1 MNEIEERLKRLAGN
15 PPGLNELIEQDRI
28 KNLLIKLLNKGYFE
42 LDDPWTAAKKISSWE
57 WGPGC
62 GWPTRFTKNPIVN
75 VPSFIPPK
83 PIAKSFQKLMNILV
97 PHRHLFDGVYVHGSY
112 AAGGYVKASDLDMVY
127 VLCIPDPYDLLA
139 LREILS
145 KTKEIFEEID
155 PGDHHGPYVLTTRMF
170 YNYLESYL
178 PIKVWE
184 TAKCVFGKPRLQ
196 FYLRQSKYHD
206 LEWFEK
212 SGPFYKD
219 ASEHPD
225 RFQTF
230 NEIKKFAM
238 MAIMIPA
245 VAYPWATGKYTT
257 KQIALEWVKETYP
270 DTIPWADE
278 LTRMRAYN
286 DFTIAPI
293 KETWEVWQ
301 IINRRI

>member
-1 MNEIEERLKRLAGN
+1 MNEIEERLKRLEGN
-15 PPGLNELIEQDRI
+15 PSDLNELIEQDRI

-42 LDDPWTAAKKISSWE
+42 LDDPWAAAKEIYNWASLRSD
-57 WGPGC
+57 
-62 GWPTRFTKNPIVN
+62 FVVN
-75 VPSFIPPK
+75 AVVTAQPFIPPE
-83 PIAKSFQKLMNILV
+83 PIVEPFQKLMGILLE
-97 PHRHLFDGVYVHGSY
+97 HKHLFDGIYVHGSY
-112 AAGGYVKASDLDMVY
+112 AVGGYAEASDLDMVY
-127 VLCIPDPYDLLA
+127 VIDTFTLSPYNLLA

-170 YNYLESYL
+170 HNYLESYL

-184 TAKCVFGKPRLQ
+184 TAKCVFGRTRLL
-196 FYLRQSKYHD
+196 FHTRKSKYHD

-219 ASEHPD
+219 ASEHPE

-245 VAYPWATGKYTT
+245 VAYPWATGEYTT

-278 LTRMRAYN
+278 LTRMRADN

-293 KETWEVWQ
+293 EETWEVWQ
-301 IINRRI
+301 IINRRM